1 MQLRKKEAIPLSVQ
15 FSVRVEDQV
24 HAKLRVMAAFKDA
37 PLNAIVVE
45 ALSEKIK
52 SWESQFG
59 PLPLPPEGT
68 R

>member
-1 MQLRKKEAIPLSVQ
+1 MSVQ
-15 FSVRVEDQV
+15 FSVRVSDET

-37 PLNAIVVE
+37 PLNTVVAE
-45 ALSEKIK
+45 ALAEKIK

-59 PLPLPPEGT
+59 PLPLPPEGS